1 MRSASPPVRKIAI
14 LAGALALSGCVVGPD
29 YRRPELQAPAAYL
42 YPAGQDAALAD
53 TPWWKAFD
61 DPVLDGLIAEALA
74 HNRNIRIAAA
84 HVAQA
89 AGVLQSTRSAFY
101 PQVGYQANGGRY
113 RLTNDGLSAQ
123 AAGISNPTNY
133 YQALV
138 GASWEIDLW
147 GRVQRLSESAQANL
161 LATEEARR
169 GVILTLVASVAN
181 AYLQLRGLDEQL
193 TMAQRTRDAYAE
205 SLRLMQAKFQ
215 YGRVSQMNV
224 DQATA
229 RLQTAET
236 QIPRIQRDIALL
248 QDALAILLGRNPG
261 EIPRGKSI
269 FELTLPAVP
278 AGVPSQLLERR
289 PDLAQA
295 EQQLI
300 AANAQIGAAK
310 ALYYPTISLTAGAG
324 QRQHRPVE
332 PVQGR
337 HAQLELRRHA
347 GRADLHRRRD
357 RRAGG
362 AGRSRAARC
371 AGVVPAGDPERLCRR
386 RQCAGHAH
394 DADRTTGGAG
404 EAGQR
409 AARLLAAGATAVR
422 CRPRALFDRA
432 AGRAGAV
439 PGRAGL
445 GRRPGEA
452 VPRRS
457 SASTRRWAV
466 AGSARRTS
474 SPPSARR
481 PAQRREVNGG
491 ANHGQVRQVQVE
503 EVGARSRRRSRRRSP
518 PNGHHKPRRHRARRR
533 LRQTVEAT
541 PTARRSTRSPTSR
554 PS

>member
-1 MRSASPPVRKIAI
+1 VRKIAI

-236 QIPRIQRDIALL
+236 QIPRIRRDIALL

-310 ALYYPTISLTAGAG
+310 ALYYPTISLTAGLGSASTDLSNLFKSATRNWNYAG
-324 QRQHRPVE
+324 M
-332 PVQGR
+332 
-337 HAQLELRRHA
+337 LA
-347 GRADLHRRRD
+347 G
-357 RRAGG
+357 
-362 AGRSRAARC
+362 
-371 AGVVPAGDPERLCRR
+371 PIF
-386 RQCAGHAH
+386 
-394 DADRTTGGAG
+394 TGGAIAG
-404 EAGQR
+404 QVAQAEAAQR
-409 AARLLAAGATAVR
+409 AALESYQLAIQSAFADVDSALVTRTTLIEQLAAQEKLVS
-422 CRPRALFDRA
+422 ALRGYSRLAQLQFDVGRVPYSTVLQAEQELFPAELAWAADRA
-432 AGRAGAV
+432 RLASSIVGIYKA
-439 PGRAGL
+439 L
-445 GRRPGEA
+445 GGGWVGEA
-452 VPRRS
+452 DKLTAIGKAA
-457 SASTRRWAV
+457 SAA
-466 AGSARRTS
+466 
-474 SPPSARR
+474 P
-481 PAQRREVNGG
+481 
-491 ANHGQVRQVQVE
+491 
-503 EVGARSRRRSRRRSP
+503 
-518 PNGHHKPRRHRARRR
+518 
-533 LRQTVEAT
+533 
-541 PTARRSTRSPTSR
+541 
-554 PS
+554 